1 MEAMLLTAFTV
12 GILGGVHCVAMCGGV
27 VSALTLNL
35 TRIDRPAGYAAQLL
49 FNAGRL
55 SSYLIAG
62 ALAGGLG
69 GAGIAAG
76 TLIPAQLMLF
86 VLANGLL
93 ILLGLYMAGAGN
105 AVLALE
111 STGAKIVRL
120 ARSLIP
126 APANFPA
133 INAPASRFA
142 AGLAWGWT
150 PCGMV
155 YSMLALAL
163 VSGSALR
170 GAAVML
176 AFGLGTLPNLL
187 AAAWLLTRFG
197 ARLRSRKTRMV
208 AGIIIAVFGVVG
220 LMRVPGLAEH
230 LREGLLCI
238 GLNLN

>member
-1 MEAMLLTAFTV
+1 MLLTAFTI
-12 GILGGVHCVAMCGGV
+12 GMLGGVHCVAMCGGV
-27 VSALTLNL
+27 VGAMTL
-35 TRIDRPAGYAAQLL
+35 RRADRPAAPAAQLV

-55 SSYLIAG
+55 TSYVIAG
-62 ALAGGLG
+62 ALAGGIG

-86 VLANGLL
+86 VMANGLL

-111 STGAKIVRL
+111 SSGAKLLRL
-120 ARSLIP
+120 ARSFGP
-126 APANFPA
+126 AGAKFPSMNGTA
-133 INAPASRFA
+133 GRFT
-142 AGLAWGWT
+142 AGLFWGWT

-163 VSGSALR
+163 VSGGALR

-197 ARLRSRKTRMV
+197 AQLRSRNVRTV
-208 AGIIIAVFGVVG
+208 AGIAIAAFGIIG
-220 LMRVPGLAEH
+220 LTRVPGLPEQ
-230 LREGLLCI
+230 LREGLLCL
-238 GLNLN
+238 GLPLH